1 MAPTTFDR
9 DRGKRGSDD
18 PPSGLAAVSG
28 EERLK
33 RLRLLRKQALLEGG
47 PEQAAARR
55 KNELL
60 SARERVLALLDPGSF
75 VELDV
80 LVAGVVT
87 GHGKVNGRDVYLF
100 SQEGSGADMYSR
112 ERFAQ
117 KTVKVVDL
125 AMKNGAPVI
134 GIHDAG
140 EHWEHEGGLRA
151 LGAYADIFFRNVMA
165 SGVVPQI
172 SAIMGVCGGAPAYL
186 PVLADFTLMVK
197 GSSQLF
203 LAGPETARDVLG
215 EKTTIEELGGGRTH
229 SEQTGIAHL
238 AAEDEG
244 ACLTALRGLLS
255 YLPQNNLEDVPR
267 AVCTDPAERRDEG
280 LEKLML
286 GREDDSGA
294 TGHDIREVVTRVVD
308 GGEFLELQ
316 AGWARNL
323 VIGFARLNGRAVG
336 VVANQPAQLDGRLDS
351 NASAKGA
358 RFVRTCD
365 AFNIPLLTFVDSP
378 GFVPGKAQER
388 SGLLRDATKLLYAFC
403 EATVPKLTVVTGRAY
418 GEAYEVM
425 CSKHIRADFNLGW
438 PSAEIAGSAPGDA
451 DEHPERR
458 SPFTAAKRG
467 YLDDVVEPGDT
478 RPRLVAAL
486 EACASKRE
494 GRPPKKH
501 GNIPL

>member
-1 MAPTTFDR
+1 VTGEDR
-9 DRGKRGSDD
+9 
-18 PPSGLAAVSG
+18 L
-28 EERLK
+28 E
-33 RLRLLRKQALLEGG
+33 RLRLLKKEALLEGG

-60 SARERVLALLDPGSF
+60 SARERVLAVLDPGTF

-80 LVAGVVT
+80 LVDGVVT
-87 GHGKVNGRDVYLF
+87 GHGKVRGRDVYLF
-100 SQEGSGADMYSR
+100 SQDGDRTDGFSR

-117 KTVKVVDL
+117 KSVKVIDL

-140 EHWEHEGGLRA
+140 ERWQPDGGLGA

-172 SAIMGVCGGAPAYL
+172 AAILGRCGGAAAYS

-197 GSSQLF
+197 GSGELF
-203 LAGPETARDVLG
+203 LAGPEAARTVLG
-215 EKTTIEELGGGRTH
+215 EDTTFEELGGGRTH
-229 SEQTGIAHL
+229 SENSGIAHL
-238 AAEDEG
+238 AADDEAG
-244 ACLTALRGLLS
+244 CLAAARDLLS

-267 AVCTDPAERRDEG
+267 ATCGDPADRRDDA

-286 GREDDSGA
+286 GAEDYDV
-294 TGHDIREVVTRVVD
+294 REVVAGVADDRR
-308 GGEFLELQ
+308 FLELQ
-316 AGWARNL
+316 AGWAKNL
-323 VIGFARLNGRAVG
+323 VVGFARLNGRAVG
-336 VVANQPAQLDGRLDS
+336 IVANQPVEQDGRIDMAA
-351 NASAKGA
+351 ASKGA

-365 AFNIPLLTFVDSP
+365 AFNIPLLTFVDTP
-378 GFVPGKAQER
+378 GFVPGRAQER
-388 SGLLRDATKLLYAFC
+388 AGLLRDATKLLYAFC
-403 EATVPKLTVVTGRAY
+403 EASVPKLTVVTGRAY

-425 CSKHIRADFNLGW
+425 CSKHIRADFNLAW
-438 PSAEIAGSAPGDA
+438 PSAEIGASAGGSAVRGWEA
-451 DEHPERR
+451 H
-458 SPFTAAKRG
+458 SPVTAAKRG
-467 YLDDVVEPGDT
+467 YLDDVIEPRDT

>member
-1 MAPTTFDR
+1 VT
-9 DRGKRGSDD
+9 
-18 PPSGLAAVSG
+18 G
-28 EERLK
+28 EERLE
-33 RLRLLRKQALLEGG
+33 RLRLLKKEALLEGG

-60 SARERVLALLDPGSF
+60 SARERVLAVLDPGTF

-80 LVAGVVT
+80 LVDGVVT

-100 SQEGSGADMYSR
+100 SQDGDRTDGFSR

-117 KTVKVVDL
+117 KSVKVVDL

-140 EHWEHEGGLRA
+140 ERWQQDGGLGA

-165 SGVVPQI
+165 SGVVPQLA
-172 SAIMGVCGGAPAYL
+172 AIMGQCGGAAAYS

-197 GSSQLF
+197 GSGQLF
-203 LAGPETARDVLG
+203 LAGPEAARTVLG
-215 EKTTIEELGGGRTH
+215 EETTFEELGGGRTH
-229 SEQTGIAHL
+229 SEKSGIAHL
-238 AAEDEG
+238 AADDE
-244 ACLTALRGLLS
+244 ADCLAAVRDVLS

-267 AVCTDPAERRDEG
+267 AACADPADRGDEA

-286 GREDDSGA
+286 RASGGNEGREEAEDGA
-294 TGHDIREVVTRVVD
+294 TGYDMRDVVVGVVD
-308 GGEFLELQ
+308 DGRFLELQ
-316 AGWARNL
+316 AGWAKNL
-323 VIGFARLNGRAVG
+323 VVGFARLNGRAVG
-336 VVANQPAQLDGRLDS
+336 IVANQPWEQGGRIDRD
-351 NASAKGA
+351 AAAKGA

-365 AFNIPLLTFVDSP
+365 TFNIPLLTLVDTP
-378 GFVPGKAQER
+378 GFMPGKAQER
-388 SGLLRDATKLLYAFC
+388 AGLLRDATKLLYAFC
-403 EATVPKLTVVTGRAY
+403 EASVPKLTLVTGKAY

-425 CSKHIRADFNLGW
+425 CSKHIRADFNLAW
-438 PSAEIAGSAPGDA
+438 PSAELGAAAGGGAV
-451 DEHPERR
+451 R
-458 SPFTAAKRG
+458 SWEAHSPITAAKRG
-467 YLDDVVEPGDT
+467 YLDDVIEPRDT

>member
-1 MAPTTFDR
+1 VT
-9 DRGKRGSDD
+9 
-18 PPSGLAAVSG
+18 G
-28 EERLK
+28 EERLE
-33 RLRLLRKQALLEGG
+33 RLRLLKKEALLEGG

-55 KNELL
+55 KNEVM

-80 LVAGVVT
+80 LVGGVVT
-87 GHGKVNGRDVYLF
+87 GHGKVNGRDLYLF
-100 SQEGSGADMYSR
+100 SQEGNGAEGYSR

-125 AMKNGAPVI
+125 AMKNGAPIV
-134 GIHDAG
+134 GIYDAG
-140 EHWEHEGGLRA
+140 DRWEHDSGLGA

-165 SGVVPQI
+165 SGLVPQV
-172 SAIMGVCGGAPAYL
+172 SAIMGQCGGAAAYSPA
-186 PVLADFTLMVK
+186 LADFTLMVK

-203 LAGPETARDVLG
+203 LAGPEAARTVMG
-215 EKTTIEELGGGRTH
+215 EESTMEELGGARTH
-229 SEQTGIAHL
+229 GERSGIAHL
-238 AAEDEG
+238 AADDDET
-244 ACLTALRGLLS
+244 CLLALRDLLT

-267 AVCTDPAERRDEG
+267 MVCTDPAERRDEG
-280 LEKLML
+280 LENLIPGSEGGVGEAGYDM
-286 GREDDSGA
+286 RS
-294 TGHDIREVVTRVVD
+294 VVTRVVD

-323 VIGFARLNGRAVG
+323 VIGFARLNGRAIG
-336 VVANQPAQLDGRLDS
+336 VVANQPEHLGGRLDID
-351 NASAKGA
+351 ASAKGA

-365 AFNIPLLTFVDSP
+365 AFNVPLLTFVDTP

-388 SGLLRDATKLLYAFC
+388 AGVLRHATKLLYAFC

-425 CSKHIRADFNLGW
+425 CSKHIRADFNLAW
-438 PSAEIAGSAPGDA
+438 PSAEIAASATGSAV
-451 DEHPERR
+451 RR
-458 SPFTAAKRG
+458 WEAHSPFTAAKRG
-467 YLDDVVEPGDT
+467 YLDDVIEPRDT

>member
-1 MAPTTFDR
+1 MT
-9 DRGKRGSDD
+9 
-18 PPSGLAAVSG
+18 G
-28 EERLK
+28 EERLE
-33 RLRLLRKQALLEGG
+33 RLRLLKKEALLEGG
-47 PEQAAARR
+47 PEQAAARN

-80 LVAGVVT
+80 LVDGVVT
-87 GHGKVNGRDVYLF
+87 GHGKVSGRDVFLF
-100 SQEGSGADMYSR
+100 SQDARDGYSR

-125 AMKNGAPVI
+125 AMKTGAPVV

-140 EHWEHEGGLRA
+140 DRAEQEGGLGA

-165 SGVVPQI
+165 SGLVPQI
-172 SAIMGVCGGAPAYL
+172 SAIMGQCGGAASYSPA
-186 PVLADFTLMVK
+186 LADFTLMVK

-203 LAGPETARDVLG
+203 LTGPEAARTVLG
-215 EKTTIEELGGGRTH
+215 EETTIEALGGGRTH
-229 SEQTGIAHL
+229 SEKSGIAHL
-238 AAEDEG
+238 AADDE
-244 ACLTALRGLLS
+244 AQCLQTVRRLLS
-255 YLPQNNLEDVPR
+255 YLPQNNLEEVPR
-267 AVCTDPAERRDEG
+267 VSCTDPAERRDEG
-280 LEKLML
+280 LERLML
-286 GREDDSGA
+286 GSESASGE
-294 TGHDIREVVTRVVD
+294 GGYDMREVVTRVVD

-323 VIGFARLNGRAVG
+323 VVGFARLNGRAIG
-336 VVANQPAQLDGRLDS
+336 VVANQPAHLGGRIDID
-351 NASAKGA
+351 ASAKGA

-365 AFNIPLLTFVDSP
+365 AFNIPLLTFVDTP
-378 GFVPGKAQER
+378 GFAPGKAQER
-388 SGLLRDATKLLYAFC
+388 GGLLRDVTKLLYAYC
-403 EATVPKLTVVTGRAY
+403 EATVPKLTVVTGKAY

-425 CSKHIRADFNLGW
+425 CSKHIRADFNLAW
-438 PSAEIAGSAPGDA
+438 PSAEIAASAARTAVGGW
-451 DEHPERR
+451 EVH
-458 SPFTAAKRG
+458 SPFAAAKRG
-467 YLDDVVEPGDT
+467 YLDDVIEPGDT

>member
-1 MAPTTFDR
+1 MT
-9 DRGKRGSDD
+9 
-18 PPSGLAAVSG
+18 G
-28 EERLK
+28 EERLE
-33 RLRLLRKQALLEGG
+33 RLRLLKKEALLEGG
-47 PEQAAARR
+47 PEQAAARH

-80 LVAGVVT
+80 LVDGVVT
-87 GHGKVNGRDVYLF
+87 GHGRVNGRDVFLF
-100 SQEGSGADMYSR
+100 SQEGGGTEGHPR

-117 KTVKVVDL
+117 KTVKIVDL
-125 AMKNGAPVI
+125 AMKTGAPLV

-140 EHWEHEGGLRA
+140 DRSDHDGGLGT

-165 SGVVPQI
+165 SGLVPQI
-172 SAIMGVCGGAPAYL
+172 SAIMGQCGGAAAYSA
-186 PVLADFTLMVK
+186 VLADFTLMVK

-203 LAGPETARDVLG
+203 LTSPEDARTVVG
-215 EKTTIEELGGGRTH
+215 EATTIEELGGGRTH
-229 SEQTGIAHL
+229 SERSGIAHL
-238 AAEDEG
+238 AADDEVK
-244 ACLTALRGLLS
+244 CLQAVRALLS
-255 YLPQNNLEDVPR
+255 YLPQNNLEEVPR
-267 AVCTDPAERRDEG
+267 VVCTDSAERHDGG

-286 GREDDSGA
+286 GGEGA
-294 TGHDIREVVTRVVD
+294 PNEAGYDMREVVTRVVD
-308 GGEFLELQ
+308 GGEFLEFQ
-316 AGWARNL
+316 AGWACNL
-323 VIGFARLNGRAVG
+323 IIGFARLNGRAIG
-336 VVANQPAQLDGRLDS
+336 VVANQPAHLGGRLDI

-365 AFNIPLLTFVDSP
+365 AFNIPLLSFVDTP

-388 SGLLRDATKLLYAFC
+388 AGLLRDATKLLYAYC
-403 EATVPKLTVVTGRAY
+403 EATVPKLTVVTGKAY

-425 CSKHIRADFNLGW
+425 CSKHIRADFNLAW
-438 PSAEIAGSAPGDA
+438 PSAEIAASATGNA
-451 DEHPERR
+451 VGRCEAH

-467 YLDDVVEPGDT
+467 YLDDVVEPRDT
-478 RPRLVAAL
+478 RPRLIAAL